1 MPQRRLRNPAR
12 RDGAELADVLAGRT
26 GGRTIN
32 EHESKRL
39 LSAFGV
45 PVTREHRV
53 TTLEEATRAAR
64 ELGYPIVLKA
74 LSDDIPHKTELGLV
88 LVGLKGEEDV
98 ARGFAQ
104 LIERV
109 ARIDPPPPDCAF
121 LVQEFVP
128 GGVEVFA
135 GV

>member
-26 GGRTIN
+26 GRRTIN
-32 EHESKRL
+32 EYDSKRL

-45 PVTREHRV
+45 PVTREQRV
-53 TTLEEATRAAR
+53 TTLEEATRGAR

-88 LVGLKGEEDV
+88 AIGLTNDEDL
-98 ARGFAQ
+98 ARAFHDLQ
-104 LIERV
+104 ERLDRLEPRPSD
-109 ARIDPPPPDCAF
+109 AAL

-128 GGVEVFA
+128 DGV
-135 GV
+135 